1 MSDDPAALLAQ
12 LEGLRR
18 QVRTLTEH
26 LGRHDLALDA
36 LEEGLTSAAPA
47 DPAAGLQP
55 PQQPADTTPTAD
67 TSSAAATAPDDGR
80 MPDLSVLREWVDRN
94 VSQWCERQ
102 ISIVTGRPG
111 VRWCAQ
117 WDQHPEA
124 ITRLWV
130 CRAVQLEAVTEGP
143 AAVSVYLRD
152 HFDHHLSVLT
162 SATGPFHCC
171 TPDKHELPRSGQ
183 PRFLPTDPTRLR
195 AVG

>member
-1 MSDDPAALLAQ
+1 M
-12 LEGLRR
+12 
-18 QVRTLTEH
+18 
-26 LGRHDLALDA
+26 
-36 LEEGLTSAAPA
+36 
-47 DPAAGLQP
+47 QP
-55 PQQPADTTPTAD
+55 PQQPADT
-67 TSSAAATAPDDGR
+67 SSAAATTAGDGLT
-80 MPDLSVLREWVDRN
+80 PDLSVLREWVDRN

-102 ISIVTGRPG
+102 ISLVTGRPG

-130 CRAVQLEAVTEGP
+130 CRAFQLEAVKEGR

-162 SATGPFHCC
+162 SATGPFRCC
-171 TPDKHELPRSGQ
+171 TPDKHELPRSGH
-183 PRFLPTDPTRLR
+183 PRYLPSDPTRLR